1 VHWGNLV
8 GAGHLAAVGG
18 LDRLEQLHAD
28 GRITRIERWTTEP
41 QLWWYEITTDPF
53 GPCNDHA
60 DTIVEPLSAITPTPR
75 KRPRKP

>member
-1 VHWGNLV
+1 
-8 GAGHLAAVGG
+8 
-18 LDRLEQLHAD
+18 LEQLHAD

-60 DTIVEPLSAITPTPR
+60 DTLVEPLAAITRLPASDPAS
-75 KRPRKP
+75 PDPEPLA